1 MDRTRDVKL
10 VPVGNSLGIRLP
22 KDLRQR
28 YGFGP
33 VVSLVETE
41 EGILLRSKGDDILS
55 WEDTFREMAK
65 ESEDWSDLEVTLAD
79 GLEDDAGPEEV

>member
-1 MDRTRDVKL
+1 MERGRDVKL

-22 KDLRQR
+22 KELRHR

-33 VVSLVETE
+33 VVRLVETE
-41 EGILLRSKGDDILS
+41 EGVLLCPKGDDTLS

-65 ESEDWSDLEVTLAD
+65 ESEDWTDLEVALAD
-79 GLEDDAGPEEV
+79 GLEDDADAE